1 MSLPIEMVN
10 DFYLEVV
17 RGNVTGFA
25 AREVVG
31 VNSAVGETEDIWNAA
46 GTVATITQVSTAA
59 LLYVSST
66 SALDDTAHKVTITG
80 LDSNY
85 DEISE
90 VVTMNGQTAVATSQ
104 AFLRVNSVTIDVVPA
119 GVVYVYYT
127 CAVVAGVP
135 QTASKVQS
143 RIEIATYQAYN
154 AIYTVPRN
162 KILYLTS
169 LRYASTGS
177 TTTND
182 VVVSI
187 IRKVYGGSNETV
199 KVIKYTDLGSTNY
212 TDEQIHLTDQPIKF
226 AAKSEFRMQA
236 GLAGG
241 TALNITV
248 LATFVEESVEVADS
262 TIRVYDKTAYLAA
275 YTGPT
280 ASVIYYLIGLDEL
293 PATFP
298 STVILA
304 DVLAT
309 ITGETT
315 NYTVAA
321 DTEVAFDPNYFTSG
335 KLVMTNKKAVLT
347 IMRCIDAVAGVY
359 YVLAPQNPM
368 FSLGNCKKVKYL
380 HV

>member
-25 AREVVG
+25 AREVIG
-31 VNSAVGETEDIWNAA
+31 VNSAVGGTEDIWNAA
-46 GTVATITQVSTAA
+46 ATVAAITQVSTAA
-59 LLYVSST
+59 LLYASST
-66 SALDDTAHKVTITG
+66 NAGDTTQTVTIVG
-80 LDSNY
+80 LDGNY
-85 DEISE
+85 DEITES
-90 VVTMNGQTAVATSQ
+90 VLLTGQTAVATTKS
-104 AFLRVNSVTIDVVPA
+104 FLRVNSVTISAAPA
-119 GVVYVYYT
+119 GIVYIFYT

-143 RIEIATYQAYN
+143 RIEVAALQAYN

-162 KILYLTS
+162 KIMYLTS

-177 TTTND
+177 TTTHD
-182 VVVSI
+182 VVVSV

-199 KVIKYTDLGSTNY
+199 KVVKYVDLATTNY
-212 TDEQIHLTDQPIKF
+212 VDEQIQLTDQPIMF
-226 AAKSEFRMQA
+226 AAKSEFRMTA

-293 PATFP
+293 PAEFP
-298 STVILA
+298 STFVLA
-304 DVLAT
+304 DLLAT

-315 NYTVAA
+315 NYSVAA
-321 DTEVAFDPNYFTSG
+321 DTEVAFDPNYFVSG
-335 KLVMTNKKAVLT
+335 KLIVTTKKAVLT
-347 IMRCIDAVAGVY
+347 VMRCIDAVAGVY
-359 YVLAPQNPM
+359 YVLAAQNPM

-380 HV
+380 HI

>member
-10 DFYLEVV
+10 DFFLEVV

-31 VNSAVGETEDIWNAA
+31 INSAVGDTEDIWNAA
-46 GTVATITQVSTAA
+46 ATVTTITQVSTAA

-66 SALDDTAHKVTITG
+66 SVADTTQTATIVG
-80 LDSNY
+80 LDANY
-85 DEISE
+85 DEITE
-90 VVTMNGQTAVATSQ
+90 NVDLNGQTAVATTK
-104 AFLRVNSVTIDVVPA
+104 AFLRVNSVTIDAAAA
-119 GVVYVYYT
+119 GIVYIYYT
-127 CAVVAGVP
+127 CVVAAGVP

-143 RIEIATYQAYN
+143 RIEIAALQAYN

-177 TTTND
+177 TTTHD
-182 VVVSI
+182 VIVSV

-199 KVIKYTDLGSTNY
+199 KVIKYVDLATTNY
-212 TDEQIHLTDQPIKF
+212 IDEQVQLTDQPIVF

-293 PATFP
+293 PTTFP
-298 STVILA
+298 TTFVLA

-321 DTEVAFDPNYFTSG
+321 DTEVAFDPNYFVSG
-335 KLVMTNKKAVLT
+335 KLIMTNKKAILT
-347 IMRCIDAVAGVY
+347 VMRCIDAVAGVY

>member
-25 AREVVG
+25 TREVIG
-31 VNSAVGETEDIWNAA
+31 VNSAVSGTEDIWNAA
-46 GTVATITQVSTAA
+46 ATVAAITQVSTAA

-66 SALDDTAHKVTITG
+66 NAGDTTQTVTIVG
-80 LDSNY
+80 LDGNY
-85 DEISE
+85 DEITES
-90 VVTMNGQTAVATSQ
+90 VLLTGQTAVATTKS
-104 AFLRVNSVTIDVVPA
+104 FLRVNSVTISAAPA
-119 GVVYVYYT
+119 GIVYIFYT

-143 RIEIATYQAYN
+143 RIEVASLQAYN

-162 KILYLTS
+162 KIMYLTS

-177 TTTND
+177 TTTHD
-182 VVVSI
+182 VVVSV
-187 IRKVYGGSNETV
+187 IRKVYSGSNEIV
-199 KVIKYTDLGSTNY
+199 KVIKYVDLATTNY
-212 TDEQIHLTDQPIKF
+212 IDEQIQLTDQPIVF
-226 AAKSEFRMQA
+226 AAKSEFRMTA
-236 GLAGG
+236 DLAGG

-293 PATFP
+293 PAEFP
-298 STVILA
+298 STFVLA
-304 DVLAT
+304 DLLTT

-315 NYTVAA
+315 NYSVAA
-321 DTEVAFDPNYFTSG
+321 DTEVAFDPNYFVSG
-335 KLVMTNKKAVLT
+335 KLIVTTKKAVLT

-380 HV
+380 HI